1 MARVEGFICAVVDEQ
16 FHSCVRGNLY
26 PTVKDDDGSP
36 EQYCYN
42 FGKIVVP
49 SLQQLISPTEKILCK
64 VILYPDPEKLASPS
78 HFIVIDFMRETVTV
92 PFYPEP
98 DDVVVVAYAD
108 GENCI
113 SLIKRVQEKDKT
125 VKLFYYIAD
134 PGAGLYVRESHGH
147 GSLQLVGWD
156 CSLGLAEGHWEGNA
170 WKQEIVR
177 PT

>member
-1 MARVEGFICAVVDEQ
+1 MSNFTL
-16 FHSCVRGNLY
+16 VRGNLY
-26 PTVKDDDGSP
+26 PTVKDDDGLP

-49 SLQQLISPTEKILCK
+49 SLQQLITPTEKILCK
-64 VILYPDPEKLASPS
+64 VILYPDPENLASPS
-78 HFIVIDFMRETVTV
+78 HFIVIDFMKQTLPVSWETVTV

-98 DDVVVVAYAD
+98 DDVVIVACAD
-108 GENCI
+108 GENYI
-113 SLIKRVQEKDKT
+113 SLIKSVQERDKT
-125 VKLFYYIAD
+125 VKLFYYIEDPAN
-134 PGAGLYVRESHGH
+134 PGAGLYVRESYGH

-156 CSLGLAEGHWEGNA
+156 CILGLAEGHWDGNA